1 MKREVRDERV
11 GWLVR
16 AGVKTTGAS
25 NPVLDTV
32 LFRREELLERAAKCE
47 AEEWGEVIDARDV
60 DVAAGAA

>member
-1 MKREVRDERV
+1 MARLAWGEDD
-11 GWLVR
+11 
-16 AGVKTTGAS
+16 GAS